1 MKMKKSRSDVAAR
14 YNKDPR
20 LAFVEVGFGHWG
32 EYHTYGTTV
41 QHGVNFPTLENR
53 SLWWRDQLLQQ
64 C

>member
-53 SLWWRDQLLQQ
+53 RLWW
-64 C
+64 